1 MFHYSTWNHWSRT
14 NRMTWF
20 VWLGVEELDLAVFG
34 REDRTLRGRC
44 RALRPRC
51 PYQNAH
57 RDDCCFLAP
66 APRTSLMLLVRQGGE
81 GWRER
86 RGILYSILPPYP
98 GRRSFVTKQTHYRIA
113 CLTCTIY
120 SNKSPSW
127 RCYFFPHR
135 RLSIPLVLQLS
146 RFESSFLFFSS
157 LFHFFDQL
165 VWYLLLSSFFL
176 CICFYFTLLFFF
188 HSFFWATYRRWFV
201 VVLCYFFGVFFC
213 STWKIARETAFLP
226 LTGRSHPLVRQQ
238 NTG

>member
-1 MFHYSTWNHWSRT
+1 MFHYSTCNHWSRT

-146 RFESSFLFFSS
+146 RFESSFLFFHHFSTS
-157 LFHFFDQL
+157 LTNWFGICYWVAFFVHLFLFH
-165 VWYLLLSSFFL
+165 S
-176 CICFYFTLLFFF
+176 TL
-188 HSFFWATYRRWFV
+188 
-201 VVLCYFFGVFFC
+201 
-213 STWKIARETAFLP
+213 FLP
-226 LTGRSHPLVRQQ
+226 LLFLSYVSKVVCCCYVLFFWCFFLFNLKNRKRNSLSAFDRSLSSAR
-238 NTG
+238 